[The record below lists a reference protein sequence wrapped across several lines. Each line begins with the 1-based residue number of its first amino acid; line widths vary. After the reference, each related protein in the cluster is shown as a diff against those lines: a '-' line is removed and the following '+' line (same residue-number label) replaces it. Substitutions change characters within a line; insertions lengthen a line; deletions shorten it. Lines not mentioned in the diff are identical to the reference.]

1 MPPFRLERA
10 SANLC
15 ISGTK
20 GALVAHKERNMRRLA
35 ILFVAT
41 TALSAVGLC
50 PPMPVPV
57 ATAGARPN
65 IIGIDSV
72 SVLPSSTHISAFA
85 GVATAGTDRARDA
98 RGGLIT
104 PAREE
109 VGNGGRGLR
118 RLRAGR

>member
-1 MPPFRLERA
+1 
-10 SANLC
+10 
-15 ISGTK
+15 
-20 GALVAHKERNMRRLA
+20 MRRLA

-57 ATAGARPN
+57 ATAGARPD

-98 RGGLIT
+98 RGGANNPGPRGDRQPGPGFTAL
-104 PAREE
+104 ARPPIS
-109 VGNGGRGLR
+109 RPMPL
-118 RLRAGR
+118 LFLL

>member
-41 TALSAVGLC
+41 AALSALGL
-50 PPMPVPV
+50 
-57 ATAGARPN
+57 
-65 IIGIDSV
+65 
-72 SVLPSSTHISAFA
+72 LPADASPGCYRWGETGYHWYRFCFGPAFLYPHQR
-85 GVATAGTDRARDA
+85 VCR
-98 RGGLIT
+98 RGYC
-104 PAREE
+104 RY
-109 VGNGGRGLR
+109 R
-118 RLRAGR
+118 

>member
-1 MPPFRLERA
+1 
-10 SANLC
+10 
-15 ISGTK
+15 
-20 GALVAHKERNMRRLA
+20 MRRLA

-57 ATAGARPN
+57 ATAGARPD

-85 GVATAGTDRARDA
+85 AVATAGTDRARDA

-109 VGNGGRGLR
+109 IGNGGRGLR
-118 RLRAGR
+118 GLRAGR